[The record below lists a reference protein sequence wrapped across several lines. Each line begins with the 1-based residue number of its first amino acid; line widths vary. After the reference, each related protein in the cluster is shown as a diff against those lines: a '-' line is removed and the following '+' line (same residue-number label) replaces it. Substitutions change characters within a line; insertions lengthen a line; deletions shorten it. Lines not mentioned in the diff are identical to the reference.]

1 MNDFDRAL
9 YAMRLRDNRING
21 YPGQQLPLPGF
32 AQQEMPRMPPADAWR
47 YQNVPI
53 PTLGGDFES
62 MYAASGNDL
71 TRSGQGYPRT
81 QMEMFGPRP
90 VPDVVHPQ
98 RPPHLYGA
106 AVADPPVFTQG
117 GDFERMY
124 AASGN
129 GRIAPMPSNALSSQT
144 YGMPLNRPALPGAPI
159 DMGMAER
166 VYPPPAVVPAGGA
179 LSSQTYGMSL
189 NRPALPGAPIDMGM
203 AERVYPPPAVVPG
216 SVPAAVPPA
225 AGPGFLARAGGVAAR
240 GLGAL
245 GALGMAADLFYT
257 PQSDIDILNS
267 AARQGRGRSQGADG
281 PQTQGYSAGPVN
293 SRGQG
298 FTDPRLI
305 QAPQAPAPVPRPAP
319 VYQAPVNYDN
329 GGVRIGGH
337 AGIDD
342 ATRMAAM
349 RALGIMP

>member
-9 YAMRLRDNRING
+9 YAMRLRDNRVNG

-32 AQQEMPRMPPADAWR
+32 AQQELPRMPPADAWR

-53 PTLGGDFES
+53 PTLGGNFEA
-62 MYAASGNDL
+62 MYDASGNDL
-71 TRSGQGYPRT
+71 TRSGHSYPRT
-81 QMEMFGPRP
+81 QMEMFGPQP

-129 GRIAPMPSNALSSQT
+129 GRVAPMPSSTLSSQT
-144 YGMPLNRPALPGAPI
+144 YGMPLNRPALPGGPI
-159 DMGMAER
+159 DMGMDDR
-166 VYPPPAVVPAGGA
+166 VYPPPAVVSGG
-179 LSSQTYGMSL
+179 G
-189 NRPALPGAPIDMGM
+189 
-203 AERVYPPPAVVPG
+203 VP
-216 SVPAAVPPA
+216 PAAVPPA
-225 AGPGFLARAGGVAAR
+225 NGPGFLARAGSVAAR

-298 FTDPRLI
+298 FADPRLI
-305 QAPQAPAPVPRPAP
+305 QAPAPAHRPAPVRRPAP
-319 VYQAPVNYDN
+319 VYQAPISYDN
-329 GGVRIGGH
+329 GGVRVWAN

-349 RALGIMP
+349 RALGILP